1 MKQGTVFTRIAMLI
15 ILLALVGYLAVTAW
29 RGLTDPFSTTLA
41 YSYTEDDGAEVE
53 GILVRE
59 EQVLPGQTGIVDL
72 RVDEGE
78 RVGVG
83 QAVAYLYQSEEAVAR
98 QQTIRA
104 LTLEAEQL
112 RAAMTLTDTG
122 DAARLDET
130 IIRQTVE
137 LRSAAAQKDFT
148 ALEDQVLDLKS
159 TVLQRA
165 YTYGQEGTGA
175 LQTRLTELRGEIDAL
190 RSQAERDTRAVTAPA
205 SGTFSALVDGYEGV
219 VTPDSLADLTPASL
233 AALLEREEAEDPTAL
248 GKLITD
254 PTWYFA
260 ALVPEEI
267 AGRLL
272 PGHQVT
278 LRFSRDFSGDLSAT
292 VESVTDGEDGRAVA
306 VFSSQE
312 GLARTTL
319 LRMQTVEL
327 IFDSR
332 TGLRVPKQAVHL
344 TEETVTDPDTGEE
357 ETRTVYGVYAVV
369 GARAEF
375 KPVEILEDSGEF
387 YLVTPVAS
395 DKTALRAG
403 DEIVISARDLY
414 DGKVVG

>member
-292 VESVTDGEDGRAVA
+292 VESVGEGEGQV
-306 VFSSQE
+306 VVILSSQD

-319 LRMQTVEL
+319 LRRQTVEL

-403 DEIVISARDLY
+403 DEIVVSARDLY

>member
-219 VTPDSLADLTPASL
+219 VTPDSLADLTPDSL
-233 AALLEREEAEDPTAL
+233 AQLLDQKMTEDSAAL

-260 ALVPEEI
+260 ALVPAET
-267 AGRLL
+267 AQRLL

-292 VESVTDGEDGRAVA
+292 VESVGEGEGQV
-306 VFSSQE
+306 VVILSSQD

-319 LRMQTVEL
+319 LRRQTVEL

-403 DEIVISARDLY
+403 DEIVVSARDLY

>member
-1 MKQGTVFTRIAMLI
+1 MKQGTIFTRIAMLI
-15 ILLALVGYLAVTAW
+15 ILLALVGYLAITAW

-260 ALVPEEI
+260 ALVPAET
-267 AGRLL
+267 AQRLL

-292 VESVTDGEDGRAVA
+292 VESVGEGEGQV
-306 VFSSQE
+306 VVILSSQD

-319 LRMQTVEL
+319 LRRQTVEL

-403 DEIVISARDLY
+403 DEIVVSARDLY

>member
-1 MKQGTVFTRIAMLI
+1 MKQGTIFTHIAMLI
-15 ILLALVGYLAVTAW
+15 ILLALVGYLAITAW

-130 IIRQTVE
+130 IIRLTVE

-219 VTPDSLADLTPASL
+219 VTPDSLADLTPDSL
-233 AALLEREEAEDPTAL
+233 AQLLDQKMTEDSAAL

-260 ALVPEEI
+260 ALVPAET
-267 AGRLL
+267 AQRLL

-292 VESVTDGEDGRAVA
+292 VESVGEGEGQV
-306 VFSSQE
+306 VVILSSQD

-319 LRMQTVEL
+319 LRRQTVEL

-369 GARAEF
+369 GTRAEF

-403 DEIVISARDLY
+403 DEIVVSARDLY

>member
-292 VESVTDGEDGRAVA
+292 VESVGEGEGQV
-306 VFSSQE
+306 VVILSSQD

-319 LRMQTVEL
+319 LRRQTVEL

>member
-219 VTPDSLADLTPASL
+219 VTPDSLADLTPDSL
-233 AALLEREEAEDPTAL
+233 AQLLDQKMTEDSAAL

-260 ALVPEEI
+260 ALVPAET
-267 AGRLL
+267 AQRLL

-292 VESVTDGEDGRAVA
+292 VESVGEGEGQV
-306 VFSSQE
+306 VVILSSQD

-319 LRMQTVEL
+319 LRRQTVEL

-369 GARAEF
+369 AARAEF

>member
-1 MKQGTVFTRIAMLI
+1 MKQGTIFTRIAMLI

-219 VTPDSLADLTPASL
+219 VTPDSLADLTPDSL
-233 AALLEREEAEDPTAL
+233 AQLLDQKMTEDSAAL

-260 ALVPEEI
+260 ALVPAET
-267 AGRLL
+267 AQRLL

-292 VESVTDGEDGRAVA
+292 VESVGEGEGQV
-306 VFSSQE
+306 VVILSSQD

-319 LRMQTVEL
+319 LRRQTVEL

-369 GARAEF
+369 GTRAEF

>member
-219 VTPDSLADLTPASL
+219 VTPDSLADLTPDSL
-233 AALLEREEAEDPTAL
+233 AQLLDQKMTEDSAAL

-260 ALVPEEI
+260 ALVPAET
-267 AGRLL
+267 AQRLL

-292 VESVTDGEDGRAVA
+292 VESVGEGEGQV
-306 VFSSQE
+306 VVILSSQD

-319 LRMQTVEL
+319 LRRQTVEL

>member
-1 MKQGTVFTRIAMLI
+1 MKQGTIFTRIAMLI
-15 ILLALVGYLAVTAW
+15 ILLALVGYLAITAW

-219 VTPDSLADLTPASL
+219 VTPDSLADLTPDSL
-233 AALLEREEAEDPTAL
+233 AQLLDQKMTEDSAAL

-260 ALVPEEI
+260 ALVPEET
-267 AGRLL
+267 AQRLL

-292 VESVTDGEDGRAVA
+292 VESVGEGEGQV
-306 VFSSQE
+306 VVTLSSQD

-319 LRMQTVEL
+319 LRRQTVEL

-403 DEIVISARDLY
+403 DEIVVSARDLY

>member
-1 MKQGTVFTRIAMLI
+1 MKQGTIFTHIAMLI
-15 ILLALVGYLAVTAW
+15 ILLALVGYLAITAW

-219 VTPDSLADLTPASL
+219 VTPDSLADLTPDSL
-233 AALLEREEAEDPTAL
+233 AQLLDQKMTEDSAAL

-260 ALVPEEI
+260 ALVPAET
-267 AGRLL
+267 AQRLL

-292 VESVTDGEDGRAVA
+292 VESVGEGEGQV
-306 VFSSQE
+306 VVILSSQD

-319 LRMQTVEL
+319 LRRQTVEL

-403 DEIVISARDLY
+403 DEIVVSARDLY

>member
-1 MKQGTVFTRIAMLI
+1 MKQGTIFTRIAMLI
-15 ILLALVGYLAVTAW
+15 ILLALVGYLAITAW

-219 VTPDSLADLTPASL
+219 VTPDSLADLTPDSL
-233 AALLEREEAEDPTAL
+233 AQLLDQKMTEDSAAL

-260 ALVPEEI
+260 ALVPAET
-267 AGRLL
+267 AQRLL

-292 VESVTDGEDGRAVA
+292 VESVGEGEGQV
-306 VFSSQE
+306 VVILSSQD

-319 LRMQTVEL
+319 LRRQTVEL

-369 GARAEF
+369 GTRAEF

>member
-1 MKQGTVFTRIAMLI
+1 MKQGTIFTRIAMLI
-15 ILLALVGYLAVTAW
+15 ILLALVGYLAITAW

-219 VTPDSLADLTPASL
+219 VTPDSLADLTPDSL
-233 AALLEREEAEDPTAL
+233 AQLLDQKMTEDSAAL

-260 ALVPEEI
+260 ALVPAET
-267 AGRLL
+267 AQRLL

-292 VESVTDGEDGRAVA
+292 VESVGEGEGQV
-306 VFSSQE
+306 VVILSSQD

-319 LRMQTVEL
+319 LRRQTVEL

-403 DEIVISARDLY
+403 DEIVVSARDLY

>member
-1 MKQGTVFTRIAMLI
+1 MKQGTIFTRIAMLI
-15 ILLALVGYLAVTAW
+15 ILLALVGYLAITAW

-260 ALVPEEI
+260 ALVPAET
-267 AGRLL
+267 AQRLL

-292 VESVTDGEDGRAVA
+292 VESVGEGEGQV
-306 VFSSQE
+306 VVILSSQD

-319 LRMQTVEL
+319 LRRQTVEL

-369 GARAEF
+369 GTRAEF

-403 DEIVISARDLY
+403 DEIVVSARDLY

>member
-1 MKQGTVFTRIAMLI
+1 MKQGTIFTHIAMLI
-15 ILLALVGYLAVTAW
+15 ILLALVGYLAITAW

-130 IIRQTVE
+130 IIRLTVE

-219 VTPDSLADLTPASL
+219 VTPDSLADLTPDSL
-233 AALLEREEAEDPTAL
+233 AQLLDQKMTEDSAAL

-260 ALVPEEI
+260 ALVPAET
-267 AGRLL
+267 AQRLL

-292 VESVTDGEDGRAVA
+292 VESVGEGEGQV
-306 VFSSQE
+306 VVILSSQD

-319 LRMQTVEL
+319 LRRQTVEL

-403 DEIVISARDLY
+403 DEIVVSARDLY

>member
-1 MKQGTVFTRIAMLI
+1 MKQGTIFTRIAMLI
-15 ILLALVGYLAVTAW
+15 ILLALVGYLAITAW

-219 VTPDSLADLTPASL
+219 VTPDSLADLTPDSL
-233 AALLEREEAEDPTAL
+233 AQLLDQKMTEDSAAL

-292 VESVTDGEDGRAVA
+292 VESVGEGEGQV
-306 VFSSQE
+306 VVILSSQD

-319 LRMQTVEL
+319 LRRQTVEL

-403 DEIVISARDLY
+403 DEIVVSARDLY

>member
-1 MKQGTVFTRIAMLI
+1 MKQGTIFTRIAMLI
-15 ILLALVGYLAVTAW
+15 ILLALVGYLAITAW

-159 TVLQRA
+159 TVLQRT

-175 LQTRLTELRGEIDAL
+175 LQTRLAELRGEIDAL

-219 VTPDSLADLTPASL
+219 VTPDSLADLTPDSL
-233 AALLEREEAEDPTAL
+233 AQLLDQKMTEDSAAL

-260 ALVPEEI
+260 ALVPAET
-267 AGRLL
+267 AQRLL

-292 VESVTDGEDGRAVA
+292 VESVGEGEGQV
-306 VFSSQE
+306 VVILSSQD

-319 LRMQTVEL
+319 LRRQTVEL
-327 IFDSR
+327 VFDSR

-403 DEIVISARDLY
+403 DEIVVSARDLY

>member
-1 MKQGTVFTRIAMLI
+1 MKQGTIFTRIAMLI
-15 ILLALVGYLAVTAW
+15 ILLALVGYLAITAW

-219 VTPDSLADLTPASL
+219 VTPDSLADLTPDSL
-233 AALLEREEAEDPTAL
+233 AQLLDQKMTEDSAAL

-292 VESVTDGEDGRAVA
+292 VESVGEGEGQV
-306 VFSSQE
+306 VVILSSQD

-319 LRMQTVEL
+319 LRRQTVEL

-369 GARAEF
+369 GTRAEF

-403 DEIVISARDLY
+403 DEIVVSARDLY

>member
-1 MKQGTVFTRIAMLI
+1 MKQGTIFTRIAMLI
-15 ILLALVGYLAVTAW
+15 ILLALVGYLAITAW

-219 VTPDSLADLTPASL
+219 VTPDSLADLTPDSL
-233 AALLEREEAEDPTAL
+233 AQLLDQKMTEDSAAL

-260 ALVPEEI
+260 ALVPAET
-267 AGRLL
+267 AQRLL

-292 VESVTDGEDGRAVA
+292 VESVGEGEGQV
-306 VFSSQE
+306 VVILSSQD

-319 LRMQTVEL
+319 LRRQTVEL

-369 GARAEF
+369 GTRAEF

-403 DEIVISARDLY
+403 DEIVVSARDLY

>member
-1 MKQGTVFTRIAMLI
+1 MKQGTIFTRIAMLI
-15 ILLALVGYLAVTAW
+15 ILLALVGYLAITAW

-219 VTPDSLADLTPASL
+219 VTPDSLADLTPDSL
-233 AALLEREEAEDPTAL
+233 AQLLDQKMTEDSAAL

-260 ALVPEEI
+260 ALVPAET
-267 AGRLL
+267 AQRLL

-292 VESVTDGEDGRAVA
+292 VESVGEGEGQV
-306 VFSSQE
+306 VVILSSQD

-319 LRMQTVEL
+319 LRRQTVEL

>member
-1 MKQGTVFTRIAMLI
+1 MKQGTIFTRIAMLI

-219 VTPDSLADLTPASL
+219 VTPDSLADLTPDSL
-233 AALLEREEAEDPTAL
+233 AQLLDQKMTEDSAAL

-260 ALVPEEI
+260 ALVPAET
-267 AGRLL
+267 AQRLL

-292 VESVTDGEDGRAVA
+292 VESVGEGEGQV
-306 VFSSQE
+306 VVILSSQD

-319 LRMQTVEL
+319 LRRQTVEL

>member
-219 VTPDSLADLTPASL
+219 VTPDSLADLTPDSL
-233 AALLEREEAEDPTAL
+233 AQLLDQKMTEDSAAL

-260 ALVPEEI
+260 ALVPAET
-267 AGRLL
+267 AQRLL

-292 VESVTDGEDGRAVA
+292 VESVGEGEGQV
-306 VFSSQE
+306 VVILSSQD

-319 LRMQTVEL
+319 LRRQTVEL

-369 GARAEF
+369 GTRAEF

>member
-1 MKQGTVFTRIAMLI
+1 MKQGTIFTRIAMLI
-15 ILLALVGYLAVTAW
+15 ILLALVGYLAITAW

-233 AALLEREEAEDPTAL
+233 AQLLDRKVTEDSAAL

-267 AGRLL
+267 AQRLL

-292 VESVTDGEDGRAVA
+292 VESVGEGEGQV
-306 VFSSQE
+306 VVILSSQD

-319 LRMQTVEL
+319 LRRQTVEL

-369 GARAEF
+369 GTRAEF

>member
-1 MKQGTVFTRIAMLI
+1 M
-15 ILLALVGYLAVTAW
+15 
-29 RGLTDPFSTTLA
+29 
-41 YSYTEDDGAEVE
+41 E

-219 VTPDSLADLTPASL
+219 VTPDSLADLTPDSL
-233 AALLEREEAEDPTAL
+233 AQLLDQKMTEDSAAL

-260 ALVPEEI
+260 ALVPAET
-267 AGRLL
+267 AQRLL

-292 VESVTDGEDGRAVA
+292 VESVGEGEGQV
-306 VFSSQE
+306 VVILSSQD

-319 LRMQTVEL
+319 LRRQTVEL

-369 GARAEF
+369 GTRAEF

>member
-78 RVGVG
+78 RVGVV

-260 ALVPEEI
+260 ALVPAET
-267 AGRLL
+267 AQRLL

-292 VESVTDGEDGRAVA
+292 VESVGEGEGQV
-306 VFSSQE
+306 VVTLPSQD

-319 LRMQTVEL
+319 LRRQTVEL

-403 DEIVISARDLY
+403 DEIVVSARDLY

>member
-1 MKQGTVFTRIAMLI
+1 MKQGTIFTRIAMLI
-15 ILLALVGYLAVTAW
+15 ILLALVGYLAITAW

-219 VTPDSLADLTPASL
+219 VTPDSLADLTPDSL
-233 AALLEREEAEDPTAL
+233 AQLLDQKMTEDSAAL

-260 ALVPEEI
+260 ALVPAET
-267 AGRLL
+267 AQRLL

-292 VESVTDGEDGRAVA
+292 VESVGEGEGQV
-306 VFSSQE
+306 VVILSSQD

-319 LRMQTVEL
+319 LRRQTVEL
-327 IFDSR
+327 VFDSR

>member
-292 VESVTDGEDGRAVA
+292 VESVGEGEGQV
-306 VFSSQE
+306 VVIHSSQD

-319 LRMQTVEL
+319 LRMQMVEL

-369 GARAEF
+369 GTRAEF